1 MQRVQAS
8 NAPKSKTQKRKCT
21 RDYLNVMREM
31 KREF

>member
-8 NAPKSKTQKRKCT
+8 NALKSKTQKRKRT
-21 RDYLNVMREM
+21 RDYLNVTREI